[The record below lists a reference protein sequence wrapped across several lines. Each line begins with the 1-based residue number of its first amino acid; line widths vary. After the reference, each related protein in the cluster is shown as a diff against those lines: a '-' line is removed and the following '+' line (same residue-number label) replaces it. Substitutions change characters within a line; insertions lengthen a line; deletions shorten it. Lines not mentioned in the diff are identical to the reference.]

1 MCRSAGWARSLPP
14 ISWQI
19 PAPPRCK
26 VIQDLKARL
35 RAARKCNSFKS
46 CSNPAVTQLT
56 VDEEFL
62 SLRSQQQRKTR
73 RKRHQ
78 KGQKQK
84 KDSSV
89 FFQAANFL
97 LLFPPLEFNHKTAE
111 QHWRRGCQDS
121 RGRVAVEVGK
131 KGESKQR
138 AGTGET
144 FTAERLAHTPT
155 TRLMQEAEGRGSYYV
170 VDYNGQK
177 KVLSLNWKNS
187 DFCCFARWNVIT
199 GPSPI
204 SHIREKKKPLF

>member
-1 MCRSAGWARSLPP
+1 MCRSAGWARSLAP

-26 VIQDLKARL
+26 VIQDLKVRL

-62 SLRSQQQRKTR
+62 SLRSQQQRKSR
-73 RKRHQ
+73 CKRHQ

-131 KGESKQR
+131 KER
-138 AGTGET
+138 ANKE
-144 FTAERLAHTPT
+144 LALGRPS
-155 TRLMQEAEGRGSYYV
+155 QQRGSHTLQPP
-170 VDYNGQK
+170 DWCRKQK
-177 KVLSLNWKNS
+177 GEG
-187 DFCCFARWNVIT
+187 VIMWSIT
-199 GPSPI
+199 MV
-204 SHIREKKKPLF
+204 KKRF